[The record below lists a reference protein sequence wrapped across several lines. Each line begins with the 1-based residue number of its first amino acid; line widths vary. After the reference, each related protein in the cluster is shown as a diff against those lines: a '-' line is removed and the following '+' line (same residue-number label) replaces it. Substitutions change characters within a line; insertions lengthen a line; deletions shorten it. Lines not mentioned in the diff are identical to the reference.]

1 MNTTRLARFATIAAL
16 SAITLA
22 GLTGCAGS
30 AAEADGGSSLT
41 LAQIKSPVQL
51 LRNEVASRIPGNIVV
66 DVVQPNDRS
75 EPCDSVETDPNGYNR
90 TWKSSILIL
99 INFHSKLDIE
109 QVVENV
115 VTSYEEQG
123 WEASQGSSSKITRL
137 TNPQSFV
144 TIDLSSVKPDK
155 VAEIGGQVQLTTAG
169 SCVTTEGRAAKSV
182 TDLGP
187 AI

>member
-1 MNTTRLARFATIAAL
+1 VNSTRLARFATIAAV
-16 SAITLA
+16 SAVALA
-22 GLTGCAGS
+22 GLTGCAESPAGAEGGS
-30 AAEADGGSSLT
+30 ALSLT
-41 LAQIKSPVQL
+41 QIKSPVQL

-75 EPCDSVETDPNGYNR
+75 EPCESVEKDPNGLSR

-99 INFHSKLDIE
+99 INVHAKQDIDE
-109 QVVENV
+109 IVQNV
-115 VTSYEEQG
+115 VTSYEDQG
-123 WEASQGSSSKITRL
+123 WEATEGKSSKITQL

-144 TIDLSSVKPDK
+144 TIDISGVKPDK
-155 VAEIGGQVQLTTAG
+155 VAGVGAQVTVTTAG

>member
-1 MNTTRLARFATIAAL
+1 VNSTRLARFASIAAL
-16 SAITLA
+16 AALALA
-22 GLTGCAGS
+22 GLTGCAETPAGAEGGS
-30 AAEADGGSSLT
+30 ALSLS
-41 LAQIKSPVQL
+41 QIKSPVQL
-51 LRNEVASRIPGNIVV
+51 LRNEVASRIPGNLVV

-75 EPCDSVETDPNGYNR
+75 EPCETIEADPNGLSR

-99 INFHSKLDIE
+99 INFHSKTDIE
-109 QVVENV
+109 QVVENIV
-115 VTSYEEQG
+115 ESYEEDG
-123 WEASQGSSSKITRL
+123 WVSAEGESSKITQL
-137 TNPQSFV
+137 TNPKSFV

-155 VAEIGGQVQLTTAG
+155 VAEIGGQVQVTTAG